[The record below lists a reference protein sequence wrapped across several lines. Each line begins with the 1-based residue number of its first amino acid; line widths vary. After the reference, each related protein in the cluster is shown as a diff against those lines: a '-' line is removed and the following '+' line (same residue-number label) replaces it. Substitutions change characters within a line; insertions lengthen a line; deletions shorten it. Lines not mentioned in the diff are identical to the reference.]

1 MPPCASAV
9 RQYRVPVPCTSA
21 LNWQETE
28 NEHLPMNVLF
38 ITSNRLGD
46 AVLSTGLLDHLIR
59 QDADLRVT
67 VACGRVPAPLFREMP
82 GIERVIVLEK
92 RPLAGHWLSLWAQTI
107 GTAWHLVV
115 DLRAS
120 AIAWL
125 LIAGSR
131 RVLDT
136 GTSRDSTR
144 RVAQLAAVLGLAE
157 VPVPR
162 IWLGDNQR
170 AEASRLMPSAHPI
183 LAVGPTAN
191 WGGKQWRP
199 EYFADVIA
207 RLTAAGASLNG
218 AHVAVFGAPDERAIA
233 QPVLDSIP
241 PERRVDLVGNEDLLV
256 TAACLEHAD
265 LYIGNDS
272 GLMHLAA
279 AMGVPTLGLFGPSR
293 EVHYA
298 PWGDHC
304 AFVRT
309 AKSYEEIVGD
319 PAYDYR
325 RHDTWMDTLSVDA
338 VESAAI
344 ALWQQTRNATASAGV
359 MR

>member
-1 MPPCASAV
+1 M
-9 RQYRVPVPCTSA
+9 Y
-21 LNWQETE
+21 WQEAFD
-28 NEHLPMNVLF
+28 EHLPMNVLF

-59 QDADLRVT
+59 QDAGLRVT
-67 VACGRVPAPLFREMP
+67 VACGAVPASLFREMP
-82 GIERVIVLEK
+82 GIERIIVLEK
-92 RPLAGHWLSLWAQTI
+92 RPLAGHWLSLWAQTV
-107 GTAWHLVV
+107 GTAWHLIV

-125 LIAGSR
+125 LKAKSR
-131 RVLDT
+131 HVLDT
-136 GTSRDSTR
+136 GASRDSTH
-144 RVAQLAAVLGLAE
+144 RVVQLAAVLGLDAALGLDG
-157 VPVPR
+157 VPPPR
-162 IWLGDNQR
+162 IWLGDVQR
-170 AEASRLMPSAHPI
+170 NEASRLMPAGRPI

-199 EYFADVIA
+199 ELFADVIA
-207 RLTAAGASLNG
+207 LLTAADASLDG
-218 AHVAVFGAPDERAIA
+218 ADVAVFGAPDERAMA

-241 PERRVDLVGNEDLLV
+241 PERRVDLVGNDDLLV

-338 VESAAI
+338 VEDAAVV
-344 ALWQQTRNATASAGV
+344 LWQRTRDAAASAGM

>member
-1 MPPCASAV
+1 
-9 RQYRVPVPCTSA
+9 
-21 LNWQETE
+21 
-28 NEHLPMNVLF
+28 MNVLF

-59 QDADLRVT
+59 QDAELRVT

-92 RPLAGHWLSLWAQTI
+92 RPLAGHWLSLWAQTV
-107 GTAWHLVV
+107 GTAWHLVI

-120 AIAWL
+120 ALAWL
-125 LIAGSR
+125 LNARSR
-131 RVLDT
+131 RILDT
-136 GTSRDSTR
+136 STSRDPTH
-144 RVAQLAAVLGLAE
+144 RVEQLAAVLGLAE
-157 VPVPR
+157 APAPR
-162 IWLGDNQR
+162 IWLGDDQR
-170 AEASRLMPSAHPI
+170 AEASRLMPAGRPT

-199 EYFADVIA
+199 ERFVDVIA
-207 RLTAAGASLNG
+207 RLTAPGASLDG
-218 AHVAVFGAPDERAIA
+218 AHVAVFGAPDERAMA
-233 QPVLDSIP
+233 QPLLDAIP
-241 PERRVDLVGNEDLLV
+241 PERRVDLVGNDDLLV

-265 LYIGNDS
+265 LYIGSDS

-304 AFVRT
+304 AVVRT

-338 VESAAI
+338 VENAAI
-344 ALWQQTRNATASAGV
+344 ALWQQTRGAAASTGM

>member
-1 MPPCASAV
+1 M
-9 RQYRVPVPCTSA
+9 Y
-21 LNWQETE
+21 WQEAVD
-28 NEHLPMNVLF
+28 EHLPMNVLF

-59 QDADLRVT
+59 QDAGLRVT
-67 VACGRVPAPLFREMP
+67 VACGAVPAPLFREMP
-82 GIERVIVLEK
+82 GLERIIVLEK
-92 RPLAGHWLSLWAQTI
+92 RPLAGHWLALWTQTV
-107 GTAWHLVV
+107 GTAWHLVI

-125 LIAGSR
+125 LKAKSR
-131 RVLDT
+131 HILNT
-136 GTSRDSTR
+136 GASRDSTH
-144 RVAQLAAVLGLAE
+144 RVAQLAAVLGLDE
-157 VPVPR
+157 VPAPR
-162 IWLGDNQR
+162 IWLSDDQR
-170 AEASRLMPSAHPI
+170 TEGSRLMPARRPI

-199 EYFADVIA
+199 ELFADVIA
-207 RLTAAGASLNG
+207 RITGAGARLEG
-218 AHVAVFGAPDERAIA
+218 AHVAVFGAPDERAMA

-241 PERRVDLVGNEDLLV
+241 PDRRVDLVGNDDLLV

-325 RHDTWMDTLSVDA
+325 RHDTWMDTLSADA
-338 VESAAI
+338 VEDAAV
-344 ALWQQTRNATASAGV
+344 ALWQRTRDAAASAGM